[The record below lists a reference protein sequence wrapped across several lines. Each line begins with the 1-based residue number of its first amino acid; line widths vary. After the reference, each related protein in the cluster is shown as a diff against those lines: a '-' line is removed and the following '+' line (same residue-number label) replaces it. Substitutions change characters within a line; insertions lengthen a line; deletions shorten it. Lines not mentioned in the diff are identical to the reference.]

1 MPERTQTTRQLIKSI
16 GVVGM
21 AGMAGCPNASSTGE
35 GDPDDQEA
43 GDRGRV
49 AAEPETETPEYEL
62 RDDTAGTTT
71 DLTAGADFSVRLSV
85 LRTLAGETTT
95 VSETAVTVKKVRQES
110 GMGAGDQRF
119 FDAETTLE
127 YVLEEGIEY
136 VDGSVVVETER
147 VLPGDTVFEFVLE
160 IDDEYA
166 NEPVRTTTTVTVEG
180 IEKTRA
186 QSNRLIDE
194 VFAEERAFWAAGAT
208 RSNRDDPRRTVDRL
222 EAEIDLTQND
232 RDLLTAI
239 ADRFKGE
246 FSVDK
251 TLVAQTIEAIAD
263 RNDEVEEMRAFVVVG
278 HAWNVVH
285 AGAEELYY
293 VGLGLPDPMANPSS
307 GPVHNGGSGDDSSY
321 GAPEANPAIAKQTA
335 ASFVDLVRADDD
347 GVRTTMRDEL
357 SDAIDE
363 DAAIK
368 LITLM
373 RRSEDDHGGFPSE
386 KTRRNMRRFAL
397 AKKFNPEREITLTE
411 ADVLRR
417 E

>member
-21 AGMAGCPNASSTGE
+21 AGMAGCPNASSNGE
-35 GDPDDQEA
+35 ADPDDRETD
-43 GDRGRV
+43 DRGQTV
-49 AAEPETETPEYEL
+49 AERETEAPEYES
-62 RDDTAGTTT
+62 RYDTEGTTT

-85 LRTLAGETTT
+85 LRTLAGETATL
-95 VSETAVTVKKVRQES
+95 SDTAVTLKKVRQES
-110 GMGAGDQRF
+110 AMGVGDQRF

-136 VDGSVVVETER
+136 VDGSVAIENER
-147 VLPGDTVFEFVLE
+147 VLPGDTAFEFVLE

-194 VFAEERAFWAAGAT
+194 VFDDERAFWAAGAT
-208 RSNRDDPRRTVDRL
+208 RSNRDDPRRSVERL

-263 RNDEVEEMRAFVVVG
+263 RNDEVEEMRAFGVVG
-278 HAWNVVH
+278 HSWNVVH

-307 GPVHNGGSGDDSSY
+307 GPVHNGGSGRDSSY

>member
-1 MPERTQTTRQLIKSI
+1 MPERTRTTRQLIRSI

-21 AGMAGCPNASSTGE
+21 AGMAGCPDASSNGE
-35 GDPDDQEA
+35 GDPDDRDA
-43 GDRGRV
+43 SDRSQTV
-49 AAEPETETPEYEL
+49 AERDTETPEYEL
-62 RDDTAGTTT
+62 RDDTEGTTT
-71 DLTAGADFSVRLSV
+71 DLTAGADLGVRLSV
-85 LRTLAGETTT
+85 LRTLGGETTT
-95 VSETAVTVKKVRQES
+95 VSDTAVTLKNVRQES
-110 GMGAGDQRF
+110 GMGAGERRF

-136 VDGSVVVETER
+136 ADGSVVVENER
-147 VLPGDTVFEFVLE
+147 VLPGDTAFEFVFE
-160 IDDEYA
+160 IDDEYGDG
-166 NEPVRTTTTVTVEG
+166 PVRTTTTVTVAG

-194 VFAEERAFWAAGAT
+194 VFDDERAFWAAGAT
-208 RSNRDDPRRTVDRL
+208 RSGRDDRHRTVDCL

-263 RNDEVEEMRAFVVVG
+263 RNDEVEEMRAFVVAG
-278 HAWNVVH
+278 RSWDVVH

-293 VGLGLPDPMANPSS
+293 VGLGFPDPMANPSS
-307 GPVHNGGSGDDSSY
+307 GPVHNGDSGGDSSY
-321 GAPEANPAIAKQTA
+321 GAPEANPAGAKQTA

-363 DAAIK
+363 EAAIK

-411 ADVLRR
+411 ADVLGR